1 MYACSEFFQ
10 VGKPAKDSKKQMIK
24 DEGATCIAIDLLSS
38 VKVNQ
43 LNYKNSSHP
52 VLSIQ
57 LINRNN
63 KKSALLSS
71 KKTHQLQK
79 LLA

>member
-1 MYACSEFFQ
+1 
-10 VGKPAKDSKKQMIK
+10 MIK

-57 LINRNN
+57 LINRKN
-63 KKSALLSS
+63 KNQRFYLP
-71 KKTHQLQK
+71 KKLISCRNYSLK
-79 LLA
+79 DS